1 MHVLNAH
8 GGMLIWTWLC
18 LDLNQTERFENVIYI
33 SEGSSVTVF
42 PITKSP
48 GNSVYIMAV
57 LLSVFVSAY
66 SFIHSFIP
74 AISIAPLQVLY
85 HSKALPTTARILYRS
100 FMPKRYTKL
109 NSLIYTSWSGPLQKS
124 MVGYYGYGCAYYL
137 YLALERGLSY
147 CTVHEIYLYQKSMA

>member
-1 MHVLNAH
+1 MLYIYRKVLQSLCFLLLNP
-8 GGMLIWTWLC
+8 LVTQFTLWLFYF
-18 LDLNQTERFENVIYI
+18 L
-33 SEGSSVTVF
+33 SSSL
-42 PITKSP
+42 PIH
-48 GNSVYIMAV
+48 
-57 LLSVFVSAY
+57 

-74 AISIAPLQVLY
+74 AISIVPLQVLY